1 LVVRI
6 LFLRDDEVKRLITM
20 KEAIEAVEVAYR
32 EKGLGR
38 VQMPPKSYLYFT
50 KHDGDLR
57 VMPSYIEAI
66 EMAGVKVVNSHPM
79 NPERYGLPTVMAVL
93 VLVNPPD
100 GRPLCIMG
108 ATWLTAMRTGAGSG
122 VATKYLA
129 RKDSSV
135 VGIVGA
141 GTQARTQAMA
151 MAEVL
156 KGLREMRVYD
166 RKPEVARR
174 FAEEMSGLLGLEIRT
189 ASSVEECVRD
199 ADVVCTTTPSRSPI
213 VMRDWISPGTHINAI
228 GADAPGKEELDPEI
242 LKVASIFVDD
252 LEQASHSGEINVPLR
267 KGIISLSD
275 VKGEIGEVVAGRKPG
290 RTSDQEITVYDSTG
304 LSILDVATGELV
316 MRKAER
322 EGVGIWLEV

>member
-1 LVVRI
+1 
-6 LFLRDDEVKRLITM
+6 
-20 KEAIEAVEVAYR
+20 
-32 EKGLGR
+32 
-38 VQMPPKSYLYFT
+38 
-50 KHDGDLR
+50 
-57 VMPSYIEAI
+57 MPSYIEAI

-100 GRPLCIMG
+100 GRLLCIMG

-129 RKDSSV
+129 GKDSSV

-189 ASSVEECVRD
+189 ASSIEECVRD

-213 VMRDWISPGTHINAI
+213 VMRGWISPGTHINAI

-322 EGVGIWLEV
+322 EGVGIWLEI